1 MTGAMNDRQSDRPS
15 VAAVNCDNS
24 GVRVCFTVVGG
35 VDMWT
40 AGVVAVA
47 LVASAA
53 CALADSQC
61 YSATGN
67 DVRVEFVDRCSSP
80 LNDGRNRSIRISAS
94 RGEQSLAST
103 RLSCPRRRF
112 KSLRRRSVPRPWWT
126 ASSKVRGVGV
136 HDHDVCS
143 CRSICFVEIGLS
155 DFKGKYLVL
164 FFYPMDL
171 YVGRG
176 TSECS
181 VVLAKST
188 ADMRV

>member
-1 MTGAMNDRQSDRPS
+1 
-15 VAAVNCDNS
+15 
-24 GVRVCFTVVGG
+24 
-35 VDMWT
+35 MWT

-67 DVRVEFVDRCSSP
+67 DVRVEFVDRCNSP

-112 KSLRRRSVPRPWWT
+112 KSPRRRSVPRPWWT
-126 ASSKVRGVGV
+126 ASSKVRGAGV

-143 CRSICFVEIGLS
+143 CRCICFVEIGLS

-181 VVLAKST
+181 VVAREIDCRHACVNLRRNSPASVQHVCVS
-188 ADMRV
+188 DGDHCFQRSSG